1 MPYPEQHRYGPDKP
15 LPSNL
20 QIRAAAANISG
31 NAHSSFRVPITP
43 GNSDLT
49 QNIFDT

>member
-31 NAHSSFRVPITP
+31 NAHSCVYLLPSLY
-43 GNSDLT
+43 NSCGLKSRSVK
-49 QNIFDT
+49 